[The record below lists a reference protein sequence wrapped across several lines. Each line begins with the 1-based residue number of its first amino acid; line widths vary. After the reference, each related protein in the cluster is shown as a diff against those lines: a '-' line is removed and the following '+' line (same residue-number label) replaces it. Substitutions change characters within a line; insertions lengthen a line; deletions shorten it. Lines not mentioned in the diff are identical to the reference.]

1 MNRRDI
7 LIIFQYFN
15 NISIINI
22 INIIKNKEI
31 VLRIKYY

>member
-22 INIIKNKEI
+22 INIIKKKEI